1 MFVSTVSSN
10 NFNFKVRNNAQN
22 LPSQIKM
29 KETLNVDTVSFG
41 SAKPDAMQNC
51 IKMTKKIFTELNLLD
66 RLPVEKQTESFLE
79 AAKVALIKVKE
90 NLTFMKDAN
99 LPTREAKVANFK
111 NNEIHAYKLPFVDGY
126 IFEEYTKAVGG
137 KLYGDLLN
145 SIEVAPEQNY
155 AEILHNISGE
165 KLRVRGALSDK

>member
-1 MFVSTVSSN
+1 MFVNSINLNSF
-10 NFNFKVRNNAQN
+10 NFNGQESAQTQPAQLKMRAALNA
-22 LPSQIKM
+22 
-29 KETLNVDTVSFG
+29 DTVSFG
-41 SAKPDAMQNC
+41 SAKPDAIQNC
-51 IKMTKKIFTELNLLD
+51 INMTKKIFTELNLLD
-66 RLPVEKQTESFLE
+66 RLPVEKQSESFLE
-79 AAKVALIKVKE
+79 AAKAALIKVKE

-145 SIEVAPEQNY
+145 SIEVAPEENY